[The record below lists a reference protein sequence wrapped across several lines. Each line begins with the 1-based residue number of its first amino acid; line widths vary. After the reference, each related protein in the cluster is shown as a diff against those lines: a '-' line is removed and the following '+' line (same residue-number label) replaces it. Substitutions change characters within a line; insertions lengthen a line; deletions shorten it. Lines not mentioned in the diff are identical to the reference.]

1 MQLIIALPSKC
12 FIDCFLMLLIMDVN
26 MAVTVEGI
34 EVNGNLASNVA
45 FFWDGMLLI
54 ASPACK

>member
-1 MQLIIALPSKC
+1 MLCMYSY
-12 FIDCFLMLLIMDVN
+12 CFLMLLIMDVN